1 MNENANTNP
10 AVAAAVNQAV
20 QSLTFKGVSAA
31 AKYLATE
38 KGLDISNARDCIYK
52 SLRTQKGGKTHG
64 YKPQHGNK
72 RSNSYTCSARV
83 IQAAI

>member
-38 KGLDISNARDCIYK
+38 RGLDISNARDCIYK

-64 YKPQHGNK
+64 YKTSRNMETK
-72 RSNSYTCSARV
+72 EVILTRV
-83 IQAAI
+83 QPE